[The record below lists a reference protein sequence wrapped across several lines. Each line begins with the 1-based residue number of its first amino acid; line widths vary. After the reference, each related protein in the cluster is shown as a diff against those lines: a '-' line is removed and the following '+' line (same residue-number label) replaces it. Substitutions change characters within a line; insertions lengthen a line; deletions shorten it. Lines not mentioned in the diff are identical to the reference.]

1 MAGLLKLVSS
11 FFESSGDIESA
22 NLDLDNVIEESLEV
36 EAATNAKNVMEE
48 GVEAQPVDVQCKEEI
63 KVICKF
69 YQEGKCRFGDKCRN
83 FHEGEQEKERK
94 PEQKQLLQGEKQE
107 KKYSKKKPPMRTA
120 EDVINRIKWDSLL
133 PEEFFV
139 VGYLDR
145 FLGVKEETF
154 STFSWEDLAS
164 VDYDVLAIPQHRIQ
178 YFKYK
183 SEKVWDKN
191 ERLDIVFGSTGS
203 NINIMDFME
212 KVDEEI
218 RERRHEEIDNYDDD
232 SDYSDSDDE
241 FDNFRPIMM
250 SQTVNTDNNVHMIA
264 EEDRSTHFIAIKIT
278 NEEIINNLMKVQKEI
293 IKREEILQECCMK
306 KGLFHLTIA
315 MIRLEGIEGIKAAT
329 EMMKNLN
336 EELKMI
342 LSDRSKSVLTV
353 QNLNNFGQRVVY
365 GEVTPS
371 DPSTLEN
378 VVTLIKTRVRQAGPG
393 VHLNDKFGFVP
404 HVTLAKV
411 SRPIT
416 RLRRSKYIDSS
427 YYDMFSSYTFGNQ
440 LIDNLQLCVIDSAT
454 RYDGFYTTLVDLQM

>member
-1 MAGLLKLVSS
+1 MAGLFKLVTS
-11 FFESSGDIESA
+11 FFESSAEDRETVNRDST
-22 NLDLDNVIEESLEV
+22 NVIEENEEV
-36 EAATNAKNVMEE
+36 EAVSDVIED
-48 GVEAQPVDVQCKEEI
+48 GVEVVEEES

-69 YQEGKCRFGDKCRN
+69 YLEGKCRFGVRCRN
-83 FHEGEQEKERK
+83 LHEGGSETELK
-94 PEQKQLLQGEKQE
+94 PEHQHQKKEDNKE
-107 KKYSKKKPPMRTA
+107 KKYSKKKPSMRTA

-145 FLGVKEETF
+145 FLGVQEETF

-183 SEKVWDKN
+183 TEKVWDKN

-203 NINIMDFME
+203 SINIMDFME
-212 KVDEEI
+212 QVDEEI
-218 RERRHEEIDNYDDD
+218 RERRREALNNQDDDD
-232 SDYSDSDDE
+232 SDYSDSDDDL
-241 FDNFRPIMM
+241 DNFRPVVM
-250 SQTVNTDNNVHMIA
+250 SQTVNTDNNVHLIA
-264 EEDRSTHFIAIKIT
+264 EEERSTHFIAIKIK
-278 NEEIINNLMKVQKEI
+278 NEEIIEHLMKVQGEI
-293 IKREEILQECCMK
+293 IRREEILQECCMK

-315 MIRLEGIEGIKAAT
+315 MIRLEGVEGIKSAT
-329 EMMKNLN
+329 DMMNSLH
-336 EELKMI
+336 EDLKLI

-353 QNLNNFGQRVVY
+353 KNLNNFGQRVVY
-365 GEVTPS
+365 GEVTPT

-378 VVTLIKTRVRQAGPG
+378 VVTLIKTRVKQAGPG

-427 YYDMFSSYTFGNQ
+427 YYEMFNDTVFGDQ
-440 LIDNLQLCVIDSAT
+440 LMDNLQLCVIDSAT
-454 RYDGFYTTLVDLQM
+454 RYDGFYTTLVDLKL

>member
-1 MAGLLKLVSS
+1 
-11 FFESSGDIESA
+11 
-22 NLDLDNVIEESLEV
+22 
-36 EAATNAKNVMEE
+36 
-48 GVEAQPVDVQCKEEI
+48 
-63 KVICKF
+63 
-69 YQEGKCRFGDKCRN
+69 
-83 FHEGEQEKERK
+83 
-94 PEQKQLLQGEKQE
+94 
-107 KKYSKKKPPMRTA
+107 
-120 EDVINRIKWDSLL
+120 
-133 PEEFFV
+133 
-139 VGYLDR
+139 
-145 FLGVKEETF
+145 
-154 STFSWEDLAS
+154 
-164 VDYDVLAIPQHRIQ
+164 
-178 YFKYK
+178 
-183 SEKVWDKN
+183 
-191 ERLDIVFGSTGS
+191 
-203 NINIMDFME
+203 MDFME

-218 RERRHEEIDNYDDD
+218 RERRQEEIDNYDDD

-278 NEEIINNLMKVQKEI
+278 NEEITDNLMKVQK
-293 IKREEILQECCMK
+293 EILQECCMK

-329 EMMKNLN
+329 KMMNGLH
-336 EELKMI
+336 EELKLI

-353 QNLNNFGQRVVY
+353 KNLNNFGQRVVY
-365 GEVTPS
+365 GEVAPS

-393 VHLNDKFGFVP
+393 VHINDKFGFVP

-416 RLRRSKYIDSS
+416 RLRRSKYINSS
-427 YYDMFSSYTFGNQ
+427 YYDMFSDTIFGDQ